1 MLRDVQAFF
10 TSWEIYRLCIEH
22 NTLHHREVGAILAA
36 KLAARSRPFD
46 FLDLA
51 CGDAQTSAAALV
63 GTAVKSYTG
72 IDFSAPALEL
82 AQVNTASLGC
92 AREFLE
98 EDFTSFLDARAR
110 DFDVIYL
117 GLSLHH
123 LEMPGKRQAMRGLRA
138 ATRDAGTLYM
148 YEPVLAAGESRETCL
163 ERWHR
168 AMDGP
173 YDAFPP
179 AARDAL
185 WEHVRTSDYPET
197 QEEYISAARDAGFP
211 EADVLFTDAGGFYS
225 LFEFRA

>member
-22 NTLHHREVGAILAA
+22 NTLHHREVGAILGAE
-36 KLAARSRPFD
+36 LAARSTPFD

-51 CGDAQTSAAALV
+51 CGDAQTSSAALR

-82 AQVNTASLGC
+82 ARANTAALGC
-92 AREFLE
+92 AREFHE
-98 EDFTSFLDARAR
+98 EDFTRFLRAADR
-110 DFDVIYL
+110 QFDIVYL

-123 LEMPGKRQAMRGLRA
+123 LEMPDKRLAMQGLRA
-138 ATRDAGTLYM
+138 IARAPGTLYI
-148 YEPVLAAGESRETCL
+148 YEPVLAAGEPRETCL
-163 ERWHR
+163 ARWHR

-173 YDAFPP
+173 YDGFPP

-197 QEEYISAARDAGFP
+197 PEDYIAAARDAGFSG
-211 EADVLFTDAGGFYS
+211 ADVLFTDAGGFYS
-225 LFEFRA
+225 LFKFLT